1 MKKFNFRNI
10 SKPMWGMIV
19 LVTVAFTFLGIRALI
34 RFIFWNRPTF
44 YGFLLSLLILLLVW
58 VPTVIYGRKSS
69 DEIQKIK
76 AMKRKVKDLIWE
88 IIFVLFLLAI
98 GLTFVISGV
107 WNILAYFQGSSK
119 DVATAIMSGA
129 TVLLGLMILS
139 IFIAGKF
146 SGKLSHIW
154 AEWVIWSLV
163 VVMGLLFF
171 WGLDI
176 VITKPAQMWVS
187 SGVEN
192 SSPVFWLI
200 ASPAFIILLIW
211 ARKSTLK
218 NTGGMLTFVE
228 LAEEGKK
235 KKTKNR
241 KVKLDGK

>member
-1 MKKFNFRNI
+1 VGDECACDSCIHI
-10 SKPMWGMIV
+10 SWHSCFDSLHLLESSDFLWIFA
-19 LVTVAFTFLGIRALI
+19 LVIDSIASLGTNGNLWAEI
-34 RFIFWNRPTF
+34 
-44 YGFLLSLLILLLVW
+44 
-58 VPTVIYGRKSS
+58 S

-107 WNILAYFQGSSK
+107 WNILDYFQGSSK
-119 DVATAIMSGA
+119 DVATEIMSGA

-218 NTGGMLTFVE
+218 NTGGILTFVE